1 LNVDFVLIIVSSKK
15 DTNER
20 LDHPLKN
27 FKKLLDLVEKSSIP
41 YFFYKKVLKFKNIKQ
56 MKEYR
61 ELVNRVLKEND
72 KSKKNFEKESENM
85 QLENGRFSLFLK
97 FLSKLNI
104 KHFIFIEDVLV
115 GNSDFLETKE
125 EGNRINIENKS
136 EESKKFEVV
145 VESCKKED
153 LSEILY
159 RLDNENSILNNPD
172 ISDSSYN
179 KKIDKKRR
187 SITNNFSPRNSISKF
202 PIKDQNKH
210 EITPIHS
217 DERDN
222 SEDQA
227 DHQNIIIEDR
237 RRITRKFGT
246 QIHEN
251 MGIPISNKNENRKE
265 SVDEL
270 KPLESKKGIN
280 FS

>member
-1 LNVDFVLIIVSSKK
+1 MNVDIVLIIVSSKK
-15 DTNER
+15 DANER

-72 KSKKNFEKESENM
+72 KSKKNFEKESEKM
-85 QLENGRFSLFLK
+85 QLENGQFSLFLN

-104 KHFIFIEDVLV
+104 KNFIFIEDVLV

-153 LSEILY
+153 LSEILF

-179 KKIDKKRR
+179 KKVLKKTRTL
-187 SITNNFSPRNSISKF
+187 TNNLSPSNAHSKLPF
-202 PIKDQNKH
+202 KDQNKH
-210 EITPIHS
+210 EMTPIHS

-227 DHQNIIIEDR
+227 DHLNIIREDR
-237 RRITRKFGT
+237 RKVSRKFGT

-251 MGIPISNKNENRKE
+251 LGIPIINKHEHRKE
-265 SVDEL
+265 SVDDL
-270 KPLESKKGIN
+270 KPLESK
-280 FS
+280 